1 MYIMSLSRCRFSVE
15 NKFAKVYNIMDC
27 KFEEESGRM
36 KKFMVWALV
45 AVMCL
50 GMLAGCGTSYAT
62 DESTVF
68 VLKDGKIV
76 STDVEDFDEG
86 TYDTDGLKDYVD
98 QAIDTYSEENGKG
111 LVKLKD
117 LSVKDDKAVLTM
129 EYASASDYQKFNE
142 IELFTGSVAEALAAG
157 YSFDADF
164 ASVSDG
170 KIESCDSSAFL
181 NDPDYKVVII
191 KGNTNVQVKGT
202 IAFASIQNTTYV
214 DSKTISIR
222 DGASLLNSA
231 VADTESTETGTEVVS
246 PDTESATEVSGAVTD
261 DDLLNMTEEETEKVF
276 NFDRDETKDNG
287 SEFSSVYTY
296 IIYK

>member
-1 MYIMSLSRCRFSVE
+1 
-15 NKFAKVYNIMDC
+15 
-27 KFEEESGRM
+27 M

-50 GMLAGCGTSYAT
+50 GMLAGCGTSYAA

-98 QAIDTYSEENGKG
+98 QTIDTYNEENGKG
-111 LVKLKD
+111 LVKCKD
-117 LSVKDDKAVLTM
+117 LSVKDSKAILTL
-129 EYASASDYQKFNE
+129 EYASASDYQKFND
-142 IELFTGSVAEALAAG
+142 IELFAGSVAEALAAG

-170 KIESCDSSAFL
+170 KIKACDSSAFL
-181 NDPDYKVVII
+181 NDPDYKVVVI
-191 KGNTNVQVKGT
+191 KGNTNVQVKGA

-222 DGASLLNSA
+222 EGASLLNSA
-231 VADTESTETGTEVVS
+231 KSETANTQAGTEVVSADTEST
-246 PDTESATEVSGAVTD
+246 TEVSGSVTD
-261 DDLLNMTEEETEKVF
+261 DDLLNMTEEDTEPVF
-276 NFDRDETKDNG
+276 NFDRDETTDTG

>member
-1 MYIMSLSRCRFSVE
+1 
-15 NKFAKVYNIMDC
+15 
-27 KFEEESGRM
+27 M

-50 GMLAGCGTSYAT
+50 GMLAGCGTSYAA

-68 VLKDGKIV
+68 VLKDGRIV

-98 QAIDTYSEENGKG
+98 QTIDTYNEENGKG
-111 LVKLKD
+111 LVKLKS
-117 LSVKDDKAVLTM
+117 LSVKEQKAVLTL

-164 ASVSDG
+164 ASVSDAG
-170 KIESCDSSAFL
+170 ISACDSSAFL
-181 NDPDYKVVII
+181 NDPSYKVVII
-191 KGNTNVQVKGT
+191 KGNTNVQIKGT
-202 IAFASIQNTTYV
+202 VAFASVQNTIYV

-222 DGASLLNSA
+222 EGASLLDGSTNKKR
-231 VADTESTETGTEVVS
+231 DTEAGTEVVS
-246 PDTESATEVSGAVTD
+246 TETESSTEVSGSVTD
-261 DDLLNMTEEETEKVF
+261 EDLLNMTEEDTEPVF
-276 NFDRDETKDNG
+276 NFDRDETKEKT

>member
-1 MYIMSLSRCRFSVE
+1 
-15 NKFAKVYNIMDC
+15 
-27 KFEEESGRM
+27 M

-50 GMLAGCGTSYAT
+50 GMLAGCGTSYAA

-98 QAIDTYSEENGKG
+98 QTIDTYNEENGKG
-111 LVKLKD
+111 LVKRKD
-117 LSVKDDKAVLTM
+117 LSVKDNKAVLTL
-129 EYASASDYQKFNE
+129 EYASASDYQKFNN
-142 IELFTGSVAEALAAG
+142 IELFSGSVAEALAAG

-164 ASVSDG
+164 ASVSDV

-222 DGASLLNSA
+222 EGASLLNSA
-231 VADTESTETGTEVVS
+231 VTNTQSTEAGTEVIS
-246 PDTESATEVSGAVTD
+246 PDTESTTEVSGAVTD
-261 DDLLNMTEEETEKVF
+261 DDLLNMTEEDTEPVF
-276 NFDRDETKDNG
+276 NFERDETKDNG

>member
-1 MYIMSLSRCRFSVE
+1 
-15 NKFAKVYNIMDC
+15 
-27 KFEEESGRM
+27 M

-50 GMLAGCGTSYAT
+50 GMFAGCGTSYAA

-68 VLKDGKIV
+68 VQKDGSIV

-86 TYDTDGLKDYVD
+86 KYDTDGLKDYVN
-98 QAIDTYSEENGKG
+98 QAIDTYNDANGKG

-117 LSVKDDKAVLTM
+117 LTVKDNKAVLTLS
-129 EYASASDYQKFNE
+129 YASASDYQKFNE
-142 IELFTGSVAEALAAG
+142 IELFAGSVAEALAAG

-170 KIESCDSSAFL
+170 KIQTCDTSAFL

-202 IAFASIQNTTYV
+202 IAFASVQNTIYV

-222 DGASLLNSA
+222 DGASLLNSGKNSA
-231 VADTESTETGTEVVS
+231 QSTENETQSGTEVVS
-246 PDTESATEVSGAVTD
+246 TETEQSTETSGAVTD
-261 DDLLNMTEEETEKVF
+261 DDLLNMTEEDTEPVF
-276 NFDRDETKDNG
+276 NFDRDETKDTG

>member
-1 MYIMSLSRCRFSVE
+1 
-15 NKFAKVYNIMDC
+15 
-27 KFEEESGRM
+27 M

-50 GMLAGCGTSYAT
+50 GMLAGCGSSYAA

-86 TYDTDGLKDYVD
+86 TYDADGLKDYVN
-98 QAIDTYSEENGKG
+98 QTIDTYSDENGKG
-111 LVKLKD
+111 LVKLKS
-117 LSVKDDKAVLTM
+117 LSVKDNKAVLTL

-164 ASVSDG
+164 ASVSDAG
-170 KIESCDSSAFL
+170 ISACDSSAFL
-181 NDPDYKVVII
+181 NDPNYKVVII
-191 KGNTNVQVKGT
+191 KGNTNVQIKGT
-202 IAFASIQNTTYV
+202 VAFASVQNTIYV

-222 DGASLLNSA
+222 EGASLLDGSTNKKQ
-231 VADTESTETGTEVVS
+231 DTEAGTEVVS
-246 PDTESATEVSGAVTD
+246 TETESSTEVSGSVTD
-261 DDLLNMTEEETEKVF
+261 EDLLNMTEEDTEPVF
-276 NFDRDETKDNG
+276 NFDRDETKEKT